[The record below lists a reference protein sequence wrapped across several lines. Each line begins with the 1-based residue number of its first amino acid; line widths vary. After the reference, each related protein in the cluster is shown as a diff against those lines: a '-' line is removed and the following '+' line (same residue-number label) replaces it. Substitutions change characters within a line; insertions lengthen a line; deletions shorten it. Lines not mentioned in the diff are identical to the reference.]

1 MKFKVYNVYLEDRED
16 VYKITVPAE
25 SEKKAIEYVKGN
37 GEVIK
42 VKLNPDLQDIHIET
56 LANTLLRNGWEQLEV
71 DVITRTLMQVGLDR
85 QKGQVRDMS
94 KYDYEVEVYVV
105 KYGAEKEREFDNEDE
120 SVEFARKQ
128 YERGSLVSI
137 KLISH
142 LVGWW

>member
-1 MKFKVYNVYLEDRED
+1 
-16 VYKITVPAE
+16 
-25 SEKKAIEYVKGN
+25 
-37 GEVIK
+37 
-42 VKLNPDLQDIHIET
+42 
-56 LANTLLRNGWEQLEV
+56 
-71 DVITRTLMQVGLDR
+71 
-85 QKGQVRDMS
+85 MS